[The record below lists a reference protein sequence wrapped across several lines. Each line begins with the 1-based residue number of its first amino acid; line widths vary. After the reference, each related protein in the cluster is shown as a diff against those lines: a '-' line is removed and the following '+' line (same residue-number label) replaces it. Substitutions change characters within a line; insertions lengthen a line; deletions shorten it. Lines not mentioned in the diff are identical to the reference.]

1 MVDYYKILGV
11 KSNAPI
17 SEIKKAYRKLAVKH
31 HPDKPNGNSKKF
43 KQVSEAYDI
52 LRNPEKRNQYDMGFS
67 IDLSEY
73 EMSNNIFDNMFQE
86 MRKEMKKSMGNF
98 GQNIMRSHMMNNM
111 FDDFETSMHKQNK
124 SSSYSYTR
132 NGNKVIKKSVVQ
144 TGRNGETVTKQK
156 IYTNLNGKENRRSRI
171 IKKNKD
177 GIHVVEDIN
186 GKKKSYRKS
195 NKSYLE

>member
-17 SEIKKAYRKLAVKH
+17 NEIKKAYRKLAVKH

-73 EMSNNIFDNMFQE
+73 EMSNNIFDNMFHLFF
-86 MRKEMKKSMGNF
+86 N
-98 GQNIMRSHMMNNM
+98 
-111 FDDFETSMHKQNK
+111 ET
-124 SSSYSYTR
+124 Y
-132 NGNKVIKKSVVQ
+132 
-144 TGRNGETVTKQK
+144 E
-156 IYTNLNGKENRRSRI
+156 
-171 IKKNKD
+171 
-177 GIHVVEDIN
+177 
-186 GKKKSYRKS
+186 
-195 NKSYLE
+195 